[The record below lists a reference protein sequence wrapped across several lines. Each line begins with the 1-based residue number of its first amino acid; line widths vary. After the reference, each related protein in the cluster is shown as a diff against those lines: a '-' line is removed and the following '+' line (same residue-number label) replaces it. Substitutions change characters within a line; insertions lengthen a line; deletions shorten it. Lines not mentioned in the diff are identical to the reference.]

1 MVAGPLQPDQTNERN
16 LPHDHQNDSISRKVP
31 KEKVL
36 SKKAQMVPWSKRRQ
50 FIKAPFASLRNP
62 IVSDTL

>member
-1 MVAGPLQPDQTNERN
+1 MVAGPLQLDQTNERN

-36 SKKAQMVPWSKRRQ
+36 SKKAQMVPWSKR
-50 FIKAPFASLRNP
+50 
-62 IVSDTL
+62 